1 MSSRSDYY
9 KRKRNHRHRRMKRL
23 LMLNGFLAA
32 LILVMGVLLVDSYYG
47 IWSSPDDTAPQA
59 ETADQ
64 SHGGS
69 APLSQEGNANVED
82 MPKGED
88 QWTEPP
94 AESTAPDGDKSNGQD
109 AQGSDDQTDDSS
121 PSPSPSQGEDQ
132 LGSGEADEKVLL
144 SFVGDILLAGSVQR
158 ELDRN
163 GYDYPYANVL
173 SYLADADL
181 TAGNLESPF
190 TLRGTPAEGK
200 SYVFNGKPEA
210 LPELRN
216 AGFDVV
222 TLANNHTLDMGV
234 EGLLDTMKHLD
245 EAGLPHVGAGN
256 NDTEAFEPVIL
267 ESKGIKVAYLGLS
280 RVVPVVEWKAE
291 KYRAGV
297 AETYDTTRAVK
308 AIAAAKEQ
316 ADLVVVL
323 VHWGKEKQEQPEAYQ
338 RSYAREYID
347 AGADLVIGSHPHVL
361 QGFEQYKG
369 KWIAYSLGNFIFNM
383 TTNEANA
390 ETGVLDARCTRE
402 GECDLRFHPMKA
414 VASQPALLTG
424 EDAQRLLGR
433 VETLSFGIR
442 IDDEGK
448 LSYEE

>member
-9 KRKRNHRHRRMKRL
+9 KQKRSQRQRRIKRL
-23 LMLNGFLAA
+23 LMLNGMLAA
-32 LILVMGVLLVDSYYG
+32 LVLVLGVLLLDSYYG
-47 IWSSPDDTAPQA
+47 IWSAPAQEGTHAEAAGSGGDGVSAAQDDGQSTEPAAPLAGEQGAGQQTDSSAADGDTAAMPGETGGADEPLQPQDEA
-59 ETADQ
+59 LLGD
-64 SHGGS
+64 GGT
-69 APLSQEGNANVED
+69 G
-82 MPKGED
+82 
-88 QWTEPP
+88 
-94 AESTAPDGDKSNGQD
+94 
-109 AQGSDDQTDDSS
+109 
-121 PSPSPSQGEDQ
+121 
-132 LGSGEADEKVLL
+132 EKVLL

-158 ELDRN
+158 ELERN
-163 GYDYPYANVL
+163 GYDYPYAKVL

-190 TLRGTPAEGK
+190 TLRGTPALDK
-200 SYVFNGKPEA
+200 TYVFNGKPEA
-210 LPELRN
+210 LPALRE

-234 EGLLDTMKHLD
+234 EGLLDTMQHLD

-267 ESKGIKVAYLGLS
+267 ETKGIKVAYLGLS

-323 VHWGKEKQEQPEAYQ
+323 VHWGKEREEQPEDYQ

-361 QGFEQYKG
+361 QGFEHYKG

-402 GECDLRFHPMKA
+402 GQCDLRFHPMKA
-414 VASQPALLTG
+414 VASQPARLAGEEAQQLLS
-424 EDAQRLLGR
+424 R
-433 VETLSFGIR
+433 VQALSFGIS
-442 IDDEGK
+442 IDEEGN
-448 LSYEE
+448 LSNNM